1 MMKKNIISMA
11 MGLVAML
18 MAVPS
23 DTMAAVSMTDAV
35 AFYAP
40 DDDDDRGDKVELTD
54 AEKYALKKPAKR
66 SSGKGQ
72 SFKETSARMQA
83 RLAARGNFAEAL
95 RAAVVSAA
103 KNVYGENQQ
112 IINDDYETLSK
123 DEIKMMVG
131 QMMKNTDVI
140 TAIITKL
147 IDLSIQQSRHSIE
160 KQDFVS
166 CNNLCREAI
175 RRVNFTHQESVK
187 VDIETSVPDSLL
199 ILTDKL
205 IFLKVL
211 RELLYN
217 ADQFTQSGSITLGCY
232 QPDEASVCFS
242 VTDTGQGI
250 PEEYR
255 SKLFSKFFKP
265 DEFSEGLGL
274 GLTLCQT
281 AIEQM
286 GGNIRLDE
294 TYTTGARFIITLPL
308 R

>member
-1 MMKKNIISMA
+1 
-11 MGLVAML
+11 
-18 MAVPS
+18 
-23 DTMAAVSMTDAV
+23 
-35 AFYAP
+35 
-40 DDDDDRGDKVELTD
+40 
-54 AEKYALKKPAKR
+54 
-66 SSGKGQ
+66 
-72 SFKETSARMQA
+72 
-83 RLAARGNFAEAL
+83 
-95 RAAVVSAA
+95 
-103 KNVYGENQQ
+103 
-112 IINDDYETLSK
+112 
-123 DEIKMMVG
+123 
-131 QMMKNTDVI
+131 
-140 TAIITKL
+140 
-147 IDLSIQQSRHSIE
+147 
-160 KQDFVS
+160 
-166 CNNLCREAI
+166 
-175 RRVNFTHQESVK
+175 
-187 VDIETSVPDSLL
+187 VPDSLL

-265 DEFSEGLGL
+265 NEFSEGLGL